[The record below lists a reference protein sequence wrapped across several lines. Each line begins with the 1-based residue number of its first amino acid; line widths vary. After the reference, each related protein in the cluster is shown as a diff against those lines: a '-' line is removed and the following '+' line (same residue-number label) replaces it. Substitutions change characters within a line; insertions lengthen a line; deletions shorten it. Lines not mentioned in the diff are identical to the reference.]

1 MREKLTGKKY
11 KEGFA
16 TLEILI
22 AFVILILCIGAVIM
36 VIFGGQSVAVDS
48 QNNSEAISKAQKLL
62 EEARAT
68 SRFDFNLVNPSSQI
82 EMSGPL
88 SFTKELAVRQVDLFT
103 KQATSTVSWSSGGR
117 LLSVF
122 FTTLLTNLE
131 AVYGGNTCNSILA
144 GDWAN
149 PLLLG
154 DIDVGENNG
163 ATDVDVFM
171 DKAYVT
177 ADPSATPKEDFY
189 VIDVS
194 NPHLSPLPI
203 IGGNGIHTGEGL
215 EAVHVSNKYAYVA
228 NRSINGQL
236 QVIDIQVAPPQLVK
250 TFKITA
256 VTGNGAY
263 GKSIF
268 YKNGYV
274 YLGLYNT
281 DSGPEFNIIDVSN
294 PLNPIWKGGYPVSHE
309 INAIYVRDGFAYIAS
324 PHNSELIILDISNP
338 TNPVLAGE
346 ADLFNNSS
354 NGKSMA
360 IVGNALYLG
369 RTKDSSPPT
378 DELQLIDITNPSMPT
393 LGISADIG
401 STINAMTIRD
411 NLAFMTTNDP
421 SLGFQIWNLDTQTLY
436 GSDTVEQTSTGGM
449 DCEGNFIYIA
459 QRSNKA
465 LQIIGPGP

>member
-88 SFTKELAVRQVDLFT
+88 AFTKELAVRQVDLFT
-103 KQATSTVSWSSGGR
+103 KQATATVSWSSGGR

-189 VIDVS
+189 VID
-194 NPHLSPLPI
+194 
-203 IGGNGIHTGEGL
+203 
-215 EAVHVSNKYAYVA
+215 
-228 NRSINGQL
+228 
-236 QVIDIQVAPPQLVK
+236 IQVAPPQLVK

-294 PLNPIWKGGYPVSHE
+294 PFNPIWKGGYPVSHE

-360 IVGNALYLG
+360 IVGNA
-369 RTKDSSPPT
+369 
-378 DELQLIDITNPSMPT
+378 
-393 LGISADIG
+393 
-401 STINAMTIRD
+401 
-411 NLAFMTTNDP
+411 
-421 SLGFQIWNLDTQTLY
+421 
-436 GSDTVEQTSTGGM
+436 
-449 DCEGNFIYIA
+449 
-459 QRSNKA
+459 
-465 LQIIGPGP
+465 